1 MYADSVMNSRV
12 SGQCFHAIPIA
23 SLQSLFK
30 RYSHISELL
39 PELTFKEQL
48 VKQQVI
54 GSAYK
59 KIKPLTNLPSNLLSC
74 PKLEFKHS
82 N

>member
-1 MYADSVMNSRV
+1 MNSRV

-59 KIKPLTNLPSNLLSC
+59 KN
-74 PKLEFKHS
+74 
-82 N
+82 